1 MAKILLLNSAT
12 FVKPRLPFQY
22 KLVHL
27 HTGFLP
33 LRVVPIWT
41 FTWRFWSWIQP
52 QAYLTGPRHLI
63 SWTCFPQKGPK
74 ATENRKLLNYL
85 HENDFPKRW
94 GRVLPKSPWPS
105 LQLTYHTIHQAHFG
119 KGNFAAGLLNLWAH
133 LRNTWWYMMIEYG
146 EGFSQN

>member
-12 FVKPRLPFQY
+12 FVNPRLPFQY

-27 HTGFLP
+27 HTRFLHTTGQF
-33 LRVVPIWT
+33 WA

-52 QAYLTGPRHLI
+52 QAYLTGLRHLI
-63 SWTCFPQKGPK
+63 SSTCFPPKGPK
-74 ATENRKLLNYL
+74 ATENREMLNYL

-105 LQLTYHTIHQAHFG
+105 LQLTYHPIHQAHFG
-119 KGNFAAGLLNLWAH
+119 KGNFAAGLLNLWVH
-133 LRNTWWYMMIEYG
+133 LRITWWCMMIEYG